1 MRHFLPDLRGRS
13 IRAVI
18 KMKKVLTA
26 IMAAATLF
34 VTGCGGDSQNEPG
47 NAISNKST
55 GNKLMIYTSMKES
68 LIGGIVTGF
77 KEKYPDID
85 VDYQSAGAG
94 KIMAKLAAERQSGHI
109 MADIIWT
116 SEVPDF
122 YQMKSEGLLENY
134 QPNVFNELLNP
145 FDDYD
150 GSFTAARLG
159 TLGMVINTSK
169 VQNPPV
175 TWEQI
180 ATEPLYKNAFGIA
193 DPALSGTAFMS
204 VALLEKQFGWE
215 YLERLQANGAVKSKG
230 SGRVIDDTAAGT
242 LNACLGVDYITAS
255 KIDKG
260 APLQIIYPKELLMVP
275 SPIAIFKDA
284 DHKDAAKKFVDYVM
298 TQEAQQKVA
307 DAGTVPVRKDVKI
320 PEKYN
325 LPEPELALQTGIKV
339 KYTDIL
345 PHKDETIRK
354 FSALFK

>member
-1 MRHFLPDLRGRS
+1 
-13 IRAVI
+13 
-18 KMKKVLTA
+18 MKKLLALFTAASMLVL
-26 IMAAATLF
+26 
-34 VTGCGGDSQNEPG
+34 TGCGDESQSSQG
-47 NAISNKST
+47 NSQSAG
-55 GNKLMIYTSMKES
+55 GNKLLIYTSMKES
-68 LIGGIVTGF
+68 LVGGIVDGF
-77 KEKYPDID
+77 KQKYPDID

-122 YQMKSEGLLENY
+122 YQMKNEGLLEKY
-134 QPNVFNELLNP
+134 QPNVFDELLNP

-159 TLGMVINTSK
+159 TLGIVINTSK
-169 VQNPPV
+169 VDNPP
-175 TWEQI
+175 TKWEDI

-193 DPALSGTAFMS
+193 DPALSGTAYMS
-204 VALLEKQFGWE
+204 VALLEKQFGWG
-215 YLERLQANGAVKSKG
+215 YLERLQANGAVKSRG
-230 SGRVIDDTAAGT
+230 SGRVIDDTASGT

-260 APLQIIYPKELLMVP
+260 APLKMIYPKELLMVP

-284 DHKDAAKKFVDYVM
+284 DHLDAAKKFVDYVM
-298 TQEAQQKVA
+298 TREAQQKVA
-307 DAGTVPVRKDVKI
+307 DAGTVPVRRDVKM

-325 LPEPELALQTGIKV
+325 LPDPELALNTGIKV

-345 PHKDETIRK
+345 PHKEETIKK

>member
-1 MRHFLPDLRGRS
+1 
-13 IRAVI
+13 
-18 KMKKVLTA
+18 MKKLLALIT
-26 IMAAATLF
+26 AAASMMIF
-34 VTGCGGDSQNEPG
+34 TGCDGDTQPGPNQNETG
-47 NAISNKST
+47 KA
-55 GNKLMIYTSMKES
+55 GNKLLIYTSMKES
-68 LIGGIVTGF
+68 LVGGIVEGF
-77 KEKYPDID
+77 NKKYPDID

-122 YQMKSEGLLENY
+122 YQMKNEGLLEQY
-134 QPNVFNELLNP
+134 QPTLFNELLNP

-159 TLGMVINTSK
+159 TLGIVINTTK
-169 VQNPPV
+169 IDTPPT
-175 TWEQI
+175 TWEDI
-180 ATEPLYKNAFGIA
+180 ATQPPYKNAFGIA
-193 DPALSGTAFMS
+193 DPALSGTAYMS
-204 VALLEKQFGWE
+204 VALLEKQFGWS
-215 YLERLQANGAVKSKG
+215 YLERLQANGAVKSRG

-260 APLQIIYPKELLMVP
+260 APLKMIYPKELLMVP

-284 DHKDAAKKFVDYVM
+284 DHLDAAKKFVDYVM

-307 DAGTVPVRKDVKI
+307 DAGTVPVRKDIKM

-325 LPEPELALQTGIKV
+325 LPDPELALNTGIKV

-345 PHKDETIRK
+345 PHKEETIRK
-354 FSALFK
+354 FSTLFK